1 MICPNCE
8 AEYVKGI
15 TVCADCGETLIP
27 RKDYEGHL
35 VNSSDWITVYTTGE
49 TYEAEMLKSNMEGGG
64 IETLI
69 VKQKDSS
76 FPTVGDLS
84 VIKILVKKSDAENA
98 LLIIDDILN
107 TEEDDDDYNEDD

>member
-15 TVCADCGETLIP
+15 TKCADCGETLIP
-27 RKDYEGHL
+27 REEFEGHL
-35 VNSSDWITVYTTGE
+35 LKPSDWITVYTTGKI
-49 TYEAEMLKSNMEGGG
+49 YEAEMLKSNLEGGG

-76 FPTVGDLS
+76 FPAVGDLA
-84 VIKILVKKSDAENA
+84 VVKVNVKKTDAENA
-98 LLIIDDILN
+98 VTVIKDILDS
-107 TEEDDDDYNEDD
+107 EEESEEN

>member
-27 RKDYEGHL
+27 RKDFEGHL
-35 VNSSDWITVYTTGE
+35 VNPSDWITVFTTGE
-49 TYEAEMLKSNMEGGG
+49 NYEAEMLKSNLESGG

-76 FPTVGDLS
+76 FPVVGDLS
-84 VIKILVKKSDAENA
+84 VIKIVVKKADAENA
-98 LLIIDDILN
+98 MLLIDDIM
-107 TEEDDDDYNEDD
+107 TSEDDNDDE